1 MICHSACST
10 KAKKNHPRKT
20 FAICHTLQYWSL
32 WLVAVTKL
40 LGKKLLLFLWPY
52 LCKRSI
58 GILKRK
64 KFLTLIIGYLIH
76 QGCYKWLD
84 STASS
89 ASWKSLICQWVE
101 MKVYKLLSIG
111 ALCILQIGVYILGL
125 TNPNSLRNQ
134 LCSRNIAF
142 VCVVLQMGNWYV

>member
-1 MICHSACST
+1 
-10 KAKKNHPRKT
+10 
-20 FAICHTLQYWSL
+20 
-32 WLVAVTKL
+32 
-40 LGKKLLLFLWPY
+40 
-52 LCKRSI
+52 
-58 GILKRK
+58 
-64 KFLTLIIGYLIH
+64 
-76 QGCYKWLD
+76 
-84 STASS
+84 
-89 ASWKSLICQWVE
+89 